1 MEEIKKYIT
10 SSDMLD
16 MSTQNQSEFLNNN
29 VNDTLTLTNII
40 KEENKD
46 INNSDLD
53 KIKNELL
60 ELKSAI
66 NDNKDLLVQIL
77 SKIK

>member
-46 INNSDLD
+46 VNNSDLD

-66 NDNKDLLVQIL
+66 NDSKDLLVQIL